1 MQWSNA
7 MNMTVQDILNLP
19 SLYPLK
25 LCGGTENIHRPVRW
39 FYVAENEGIAEWI
52 EGGEIV
58 FVTGINYTR
67 DENNLLGLLEQAYE
81 RNVAALV
88 IMTGQEYIHEIP
100 PKLISRANELG
111 LPLIEQPYSLKMV
124 EVTHAIGTQLVQFS
138 QVKKSSEDV
147 ISQLLTGDFPSVETI
162 QLRAKQLKIN
172 LLGRHVITVLRLH
185 NIHALFHTDTDAV
198 HENHFFRIKQQ
209 CYEALEKWSKQW
221 KQKIPVIRQ
230 GDQFSLVLNLDD
242 HDIDAW
248 KKSLIEVI
256 DQISQLDN
264 NLKVFAGLSNEVNSA
279 VAFQRGFWEASQAQE
294 IAFEMQMKNSIC
306 QYRDLGVLKL
316 LKAIPNKS
324 VLQQFMHETLGILIS
339 DKKHPFVLL
348 ETLDAWL
355 KENGNLNDT
364 AKRLGIH
371 RNTLNQRIQKIESL
385 TNQVLT
391 EANFRLNASM
401 ALLIWHMSH

>member
-1 MQWSNA
+1 
-7 MNMTVQDILNLP
+7 MNMTVQDILNIP
-19 SLYPLK
+19 SLYPLH
-25 LCGGTENIHRPVRW
+25 LCAGTENIHRPVRW
-39 FYVAENEGIAEWI
+39 FYVAENEEIAEWI

-58 FVTGINYTR
+58 FVTGINYIR
-67 DENNLLGLLEQAYE
+67 DENNLLRLLEQAYE

-100 PKLISRANELG
+100 PKLILRADELG

-124 EVTHAIGTQLVQFS
+124 EVTHSIGTHLVQFS

-147 ISQLLTGDFPSVETI
+147 ISQLLTGEFPSVETI

-172 LLGRHVITVLRLH
+172 LFGHHVIAVLRLH
-185 NIHALFHTDTDAV
+185 NIQALFHADTNAV
-198 HENHFFRIKQQ
+198 HKSHFFRIKQQ
-209 CYEALEKWSKQW
+209 CYEVLEKWYRQW

-230 GDQFSLVLNLDD
+230 GDQFSLLLNLDD
-242 HDIDAW
+242 HDINSW
-248 KKSLIEVI
+248 MKSLIEVM
-256 DQISQLDN
+256 DQMSQLDDD
-264 NLKVFAGLSNEVNSA
+264 LKVFAGLSNEVKSA

-294 IAFEMQMKNSIC
+294 IAFEMQMKNSVC
-306 QYRDLGVLKL
+306 QYRDLGVLKI

-324 VLQQFMHETLGILIS
+324 VLQKFMYETLGMLIS

-371 RNTLNQRIQKIESL
+371 RNTLNQRIQKIELL
-385 TNQVLT
+385 TNQALS
-391 EANFRLNASM
+391 EATFRLNASM